1 MMPSNRFAQLVF
13 QTIHSEI
20 AIASELR
27 NGFNLKLKSYR
38 NFSTKRMDFTSHDAK
53 WHFCWTKI
61 LRLRQ
66 NYPCVE
72 STSLS

>member
-38 NFSTKRMDFTSHDAK
+38 NFSTKRMDFTSHDA
-53 WHFCWTKI
+53 F
-61 LRLRQ
+61 LLD
-66 NYPCVE
+66 
-72 STSLS
+72 